1 MIARRLVFLISLL
14 AAGVLL
20 CAPIAVRP
28 AQAREIVDM
37 AGRTVTIPDKVTKI
51 HSASYPLTLLFYAFA
66 PDLLAAVNV
75 PPQERQMPFLS
86 PELAQLPALGG
97 MPGHGPAVNPE
108 EVMAL
113 HPDFILAWLEPMG
126 ENGETQR
133 QYGKTGL
140 PIVYV
145 RLNAIS
151 DYPAALKFLGAL
163 LGRPERADELA
174 DYISRALEKVGKA
187 VAKIP
192 PEQRVR
198 FYYAESADGLAT
210 ECSNSFHTEAMQ
222 LAGGENINR
231 CAQSTHVGMERISLE
246 QIILGKPS
254 IILALDPRFKEMTKT
269 AAEWRNVAA
278 VAQDRVVNIPRL
290 PFNWLDRPP
299 TFMRALGV
307 QWLANLFYPAQLP
320 LDIKAE
326 TKTFI
331 KLFFKVEM
339 TDQDVERLMR

>member
-1 MIARRLVFLISLL
+1 MIARRFSFFISLL
-14 AAGVLL
+14 AAGLAL
-20 CAPIAVRP
+20 CAPVGLP

-37 AGRTVTIPDKVTKI
+37 AGRTVTIPDKITKI
-51 HSASYPLTLLFYAFA
+51 HSASYPLTLLFYVFA
-66 PDLLAAVNV
+66 PDLLAAVNM

-86 PELAQLPALGG
+86 PELEKLPALGG

-113 HPDFILAWLEPMG
+113 HPDFILSWLEPMG

-133 QYGKTGL
+133 QFGKTGL

-145 RLNAIS
+145 RLNAID
-151 DYPAALKFLGAL
+151 DYPAALKFLGQL
-163 LGRPERADELA
+163 LGRSERANELA

-187 VAKIP
+187 VAQIP
-192 PEQRVR
+192 PDQRVK

-210 ECSNSFHTEAMQ
+210 ECSNSFHTEAMR

-231 CAQSTHVGMERISLE
+231 CEQSTHVGMERISLE

-254 IILALDPRFKEMTKT
+254 IILALDPRFRDMTKS
-269 AAEWRNVAA
+269 APEWRNVAA

-320 LDIKAE
+320 LDIKVE
-326 TKTFI
+326 TKSFV
-331 KLFFKVEM
+331 KLFFKVDM
-339 TDQDVERLMR
+339 TDEDVQRLMR